1 MRHVVPVLPDSRSPV
16 SRQSLIT
23 LSAYRVGRISAAGEG
38 EETEWLGHGVDM
50 DPMPYQLIA
59 LFSQIVFDF
68 SFTFGDDWR
77 LLPAAHHVNKA
88 AKKNA
93 NSRPSSPSTM

>member
-16 SRQSLIT
+16 SQSLIT

-68 SFTFGDDWR
+68 SFTFGGDWR